1 MEVVGLKLFNLK
13 TNIRV
18 ISIILVVLL
27 SNVIFC
33 VNNEVKADSNK
44 NNIIILLDNSGSMKS
59 GIGDLAKIACSMA
72 LDCLDSEKVNIGII
86 TFGEKVTVLNDISQ
100 SQDNSE
106 LKRILSEIN
115 FDEDYT
121 NMKDGL
127 KEAINQLSKVKG
139 NKSILIL
146 SDGVETAEG
155 GLAPDHRWQ
164 MKDLE
169 QEAAAEQIKVNSVAL
184 SNEVESEFLNSI
196 AVKTGG
202 TFRDGKTADKLFEAI
217 TSIIGLEN
225 DFITVGNFSTLE
237 KKNEKIKISEIIESG
252 VISVAAADNI
262 QPDIEVRINGKLLEP
277 SKKGNLY
284 EVYKFANTS
293 SSEVEI
299 TQKKDVNT
307 AVIIQL
313 KSKAKLNVLGD
324 FQNYLSLPVNI
335 QRKVHM
341 NLDCG
346 DSPVPEG
353 AFIQRDGSNIQ
364 QGSEKGDFV
373 DIFQGEKPGKEVVRY
388 TAKDG
393 NGGIIA
399 IAELVVS
406 INDYPP
412 YDYKEM
418 SSGESV
424 IRGDKVS
431 IGIEPKG
438 KEEVSELG
446 GTLIIKRGEDHEE
459 IPLVEKDGVL
469 TAEFPAEG
477 EGKVQYYAYVRGIKG
492 TDKSSFEYRLETKTI
507 EVLHKPIIKLGL
519 KSDLKQE
526 WVINSNRELTFQI
539 LPGSVIQ
546 EETEVFALNNK
557 SKELGSFKVNS
568 GTKEATVKIPLKEIT
583 DNLVLKFKTSSGIE
597 VTESLNTNIKVI
609 SRWMNFLDKYIK
621 PILLVFIVLLI
632 AAGLVAGIYFV
643 SIHSYKVNIKEK
655 SKRHIGI
662 SYNFKPRGRSDSVG
676 GNLNLVNKKLNLNL
690 DTRKSNLT
698 LDEDEINATL
708 GEFELENIYEGH
720 PQWMQGLLCLLNRK
734 QKPIKLHY
742 NPCETQ
748 EIYINGNKIE
758 DERVIQEKE
767 DATIIYSINKI
778 NKLEIEFK
786 L

>member
-1 MEVVGLKLFNLK
+1 MKLINSK
-13 TNIRV
+13 RIIRI

-27 SNVIFC
+27 SNVMFC
-33 VNNEVKADSNK
+33 VNNEAKAESSK

-100 SQDNSE
+100 PQDNSE
-106 LKRILSEIN
+106 MKRILSEIN

-127 KEAINQLSKVKG
+127 KEAINELNKVKG

-155 GLAPDHRWQ
+155 GLAPHHREQ

-169 QEAAAEQIKVNSVAL
+169 EEAAAREIKINSVAL
-184 SNEVESEFLNSI
+184 SDEVESEFLNSI

-217 TSIIGLEN
+217 TGIIGLEN

-237 KKNEKIKISEIIESG
+237 KKNEKIKISEIIESV

-277 SKKGNLY
+277 SKKGELY
-284 EVYKFANTS
+284 EVYKFTNTS
-293 SSEVEI
+293 SSEIEI
-299 TQKKDVNT
+299 TQKKDMNT

-324 FQNYLSLPVNI
+324 YQNYLSLPINVPRNI
-335 QRKVHM
+335 YM
-341 NLDCG
+341 SLDCG
-346 DSPVPEG
+346 ENQVPEG

-364 QGSEKGDFV
+364 QGSEKGAFLDV
-373 DIFQGEKPGKEVVRY
+373 FQGAKPGKEVVRY

-418 SSGESV
+418 PRKEKF
-424 IRGDKVS
+424 IREDMVS
-431 IGIEPKG
+431 IAIEPKG
-438 KEEVSELG
+438 KERVSELG
-446 GTLIIKRGEDHEE
+446 GTLIIKRGEKHEE

-477 EGKVQYYAYVRGIKG
+477 AGTVEYYAYVRGIRG
-492 TDKSSFEYRLETKTI
+492 TDNSSFEYKLETKTI
-507 EVLHKPIIKLGL
+507 EVLEKPIINLTL
-519 KSDLKQE
+519 KNDSKQE
-526 WVINSNRELTFQI
+526 GVINSSRELTFQI
-539 LPGSVIQ
+539 MPDSVIQ
-546 EETEVFALNNK
+546 EETEVFVLNDK
-557 SKELGSFKVNS
+557 LKELGSFKVKAE
-568 GTKEATVKIPLKEIT
+568 TKEVTVKIPLKEIT
-583 DNLVLKFKTSSGIE
+583 DNLVLRFKTSSGIQ
-597 VTESLNTNIKVI
+597 VTESINTNIKVI
-609 SRWMNFLDKYIK
+609 SKGMNILDKYIK
-621 PILLVFIVLLI
+621 PILLVLLGLVIV
-632 AAGLVAGIYFV
+632 AGLGAGIYFI
-643 SIHSYKVNIKEK
+643 SIYSYKVNIKEN
-655 SKRHIGI
+655 SKRHIEI
-662 SYNFKPRGRSDSVG
+662 FYNFKPRGRSDSVG
-676 GNLNLVNKKLNLNL
+676 GDLNEINRKLHLNL
-690 DTRKSNLT
+690 DTRRTNLT
-698 LDEDEINATL
+698 LDEEEMNTTL
-708 GEFELENIYEGH
+708 GEFELVNIYEEY
-720 PQWMQGLLCLLNRK
+720 PEWRQGLCCLLNRK
-734 QKPIKLHY
+734 DKPIKLHY
-742 NPCETQ
+742 NPWGTQ
-748 EIYINGNKIE
+748 DIYINENQLE
-758 DERVIQEKE
+758 DERAIQEKE
-767 DATIIYSINKI
+767 DATIIYSINMT
-778 NKLEIEFK
+778 NKLEIKFN

>member
-1 MEVVGLKLFNLK
+1 MKLIDTK
-13 TNIRV
+13 RIIRF

-27 SNVIFC
+27 SNVLFC
-33 VNNEVKADSNK
+33 FNNEVRAESNK

-72 LDCLDSEKVNIGII
+72 LDCLDPEKVNIGII

-100 SQDNSE
+100 SKDNSE

-127 KEAINQLSKVKG
+127 REAINQLSKVKG

-155 GLAPDHRWQ
+155 GLANDHREQ
-164 MKDLE
+164 MKELE
-169 QEAAAEQIKVNSVAL
+169 EEAAENQIKVNSVAL

-237 KKNEKIKISEIIESG
+237 KKNEKIKISEMIENG

-262 QPDIEVRINGKLLEP
+262 QPDIEVRINGKLIEP

-284 EVYKFANTS
+284 EVYKFTNTS

-324 FQNYLSLPVNI
+324 FQNYLSLPVNLSRNI
-335 QRKVHM
+335 HM

-346 DSPVPEG
+346 ECKIPEG
-353 AFIQRDGSNIQ
+353 TFIQRNGSNIQ
-364 QGSEKGDFV
+364 HGNEKGAFLDV
-373 DIFQGEKPGKEVVRY
+373 FQGTKPGKEVVRY

-418 SSGESV
+418 PSNKKF
-424 IRGDKVS
+424 IREDMVS
-431 IGIEPKG
+431 ISIEPKG
-438 KEEVSELG
+438 KDQVCELG
-446 GTLIIKRGEDHEE
+446 GTLIVKRGEKHEE
-459 IPLVEKDGVL
+459 IPLVENNGVL
-469 TAEFPAEG
+469 TAEFAAEAA
-477 EGKVQYYAYVRGIKG
+477 GKIEYYAYVRGIKG
-492 TDKSSFEYRLETKTI
+492 ADNSSFEYKLETKTI
-507 EVLHKPIIKLGL
+507 EVLEKPIIKLGL
-519 KSDLKQE
+519 KSDFKQE
-526 WVINSNRELTFQI
+526 GVINSNRELTFEI

-546 EETEVFALNNK
+546 EETEVLILNSK
-557 SKELGSFKVNS
+557 LKELGSFKVNPE
-568 GTKEATVKIPLKEIT
+568 TKEATVKIPLKEIT
-583 DNLVLKFKTSSGIE
+583 DNLVLKFKTSSGID
-597 VTESLNTNIKVI
+597 VTESLNTNINVI
-609 SRWMNFLDKYIK
+609 SKGRHILDKYIK
-621 PILLVFIVLLI
+621 PFLIVLSVL
-632 AAGLVAGIYFV
+632 ALVAGVVVAIYFI
-643 SIHSYKVNIKEK
+643 SMYSYKVNIKDDT
-655 SKRHIGI
+655 KRHIEI
-662 SYNFKPRGRSDSVG
+662 FYTFKPRGRSDSVG
-676 GNLNLVNKKLNLNL
+676 GELNDVNKRLNLNL
-690 DTRKSNLT
+690 DIRKSNLT
-698 LDEDEINATL
+698 LDEDEMNTTI
-708 GEFELENIYEGH
+708 GEFKFENIYEGYPH
-720 PQWMQGLLCLLNRK
+720 WRQGLCCLVNRK
-734 QKPIKLHY
+734 KKPIKIHY
-742 NPCETQ
+742 IAYETQ
-748 EIYINGNKIE
+748 DIFINENQVEATDITQGNLKVIYL
-758 DERVIQEKE
+758 
-767 DATIIYSINKI
+767 INKI

>member
-1 MEVVGLKLFNLK
+1 MKLFNSK
-13 TNIRV
+13 TTIRA

-164 MKDLE
+164 MKELE
-169 QEAAAEQIKVNSVAL
+169 QEAVAEQIKVNSVAL

-202 TFRDGKTADKLFEAI
+202 TFREGKTADKLFEAI

-335 QRKVHM
+335 ERSVHM

-353 AFIQRDGSNIQ
+353 TFIQRDGSNIQ

-431 IGIEPKG
+431 IAIEPKG

-469 TAEFPAEG
+469 TAEFPAEA

-507 EVLHKPIIKLGL
+507 EVLDKPIIKLGL
-519 KSDLKQE
+519 ESDLKQE

-546 EETEVFALNNK
+546 EETEVFVLNNK
-557 SKELGSFKVNS
+557 LKELGSFKVNS

-583 DNLVLKFKTSSGIE
+583 DNLVLKFKTSSGIQ

-609 SRWMNFLDKYIK
+609 SKWMNFLDKYIK
-621 PILLVFIVLLI
+621 PILLVLIVLLI
-632 AAGLVAGIYFV
+632 AAGLGAGIYFI
-643 SIHSYKVNIKEK
+643 SIYSYKVNIKDN
-655 SKRHIGI
+655 SKRHIDI
-662 SYNFKPRGRSDSVG
+662 SYNFKPRGRMDSVG
-676 GNLNLVNKKLNLNL
+676 GDLNLVNKKLILNL

-698 LDEDEINATL
+698 LDEDEINTTL
-708 GEFELENIYEGH
+708 GEFSLENIYDGYPH
-720 PQWMQGLLCLLNRK
+720 WRQGLCCLLNRK
-734 QKPIKLHY
+734 KKPIKLHY

-748 EIYINGNKIE
+748 DIYINGNKIE